1 MSIIENIAPDQVEQ
15 IDSIE
20 ESASPVAQVV
30 QIDPNALVVE
40 ENIRR
45 QVNLPRAFVNS
56 VKLHGVIVPIL
67 AHPDTDGN
75 IVVRDGQRRTLAAR
89 EAGLATVPA
98 YIVDADDATTV
109 RIVQQIIANEHREGL
124 TNVDRA
130 TAWRQLALEGMS
142 VTAIAKQTGTRRE
155 EVKTGLA
162 VAEHEV
168 ATAAVAEYDL
178 TLDQALV
185 LIEFEDDPDTLA
197 ELREVARKNP
207 DSFDH
212 HAQRKVD
219 EKAARERVAALRADY
234 QAKGY
239 TVVDWPAWDDTSTL
253 ALRDLQ
259 NADGE
264 RLTEENY
271 AGKPG
276 HAVAIG
282 ERWGSV
288 SVGHVVVGWKEHGL
302 RKYGST
308 GPGAGGRMTEE
319 EKATRRT
326 LIANNKAW
334 VSAEK
339 VRRAWLTRFLG
350 RKRLPSDALPF
361 AAVTLASERYAV
373 ASAAQDGHSLA
384 ETLLGYERASGKNPL
399 ADLPATTPTKA
410 GHVVLAIALAA
421 LEATTDKS
429 TWRNPSQSDR
439 RYLSQLAAWG
449 YTLSD
454 VERIV
459 TGEEPDDPDEATAEA
474 DPAPTEEEVTEV
486 TTDTTA
492 PEAAE
497 EEAEADE
504 PEFQEPAAET
514 DEATDPGVTEP
525 EADSAETEPEVGE
538 GAENEAEDRD
548 GHLTAA

>member
-1 MSIIENIAPDQVEQ
+1 MSIIENIAPEQAEQ
-15 IDSIE
+15 IDSIK

-67 AHPDTDGN
+67 AHPNTDGN

-89 EAGLATVPA
+89 EAGLASVPA
-98 YIVDADDATTV
+98 YVVDANDTTTV
-109 RIVQQIIANEHREGL
+109 RIVQQIITNEHREGL
-124 TNVDRA
+124 TDADRA
-130 TAWRQLALEGMS
+130 TAWQQLALEGMS
-142 VTAIAKQTGTRRE
+142 VTAIAKQTGTKRE

-162 VAEHEV
+162 VAEHQV
-168 ATAAVAEYDL
+168 ATDAVVQYDL

-185 LIEFEDDPDTLA
+185 LIEFENDPDALA
-197 ELREVARKNP
+197 ELREVARKRP

-212 HAQRKVD
+212 HAQRKLD
-219 EKAARERVAALRADY
+219 EKALRDQITALRADY
-234 QAKGY
+234 EAKRY

-253 ALRDLQ
+253 FFRDLQ

-271 AGKPG
+271 AGQPG

-308 GPGAGGRMTEE
+308 GPSAGGKMTEE
-319 EKATRRT
+319 EKAARRT

-350 RKRLPSDALPF
+350 RKRLPSDALSF
-361 AAVTLASERYAV
+361 AAVTLASERHAL
-373 ASAAQDGHSLA
+373 AAAAQDGHPLA
-384 ETLLGYERASGKNPL
+384 ETLLGYERSYGTNPL
-399 ADLPATTPTKA
+399 ADLPAATPSRA
-410 GHVVLAIALAA
+410 GHVILAIALAA
-421 LEATTDKS
+421 QEATTDKS
-429 TWRNPSQSDR
+429 TWRNPSLSDR
-439 RYLSQLAAWG
+439 RYLSQLAGWG

-459 TGEEPDDPDEATAEA
+459 TGDTPNDPDEAEA
-474 DPAPTEEEVTEV
+474 AP
-486 TTDTTA
+486 
-492 PEAAE
+492 AE
-497 EEAEADE
+497 EETVAVTTETTIPQDTDGEDEGIDPEEGEEVDEQSDMGDLATDDAFDSDKSEKSEAD
-504 PEFQEPAAET
+504 
-514 DEATDPGVTEP
+514 D
-525 EADSAETEPEVGE
+525 ADA
-538 GAENEAEDRD
+538 
-548 GHLTAA
+548 HLTAA